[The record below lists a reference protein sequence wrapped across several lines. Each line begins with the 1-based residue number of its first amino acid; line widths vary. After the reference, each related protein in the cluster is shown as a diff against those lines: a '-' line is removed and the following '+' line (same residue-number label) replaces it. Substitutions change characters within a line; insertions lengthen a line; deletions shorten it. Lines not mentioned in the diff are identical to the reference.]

1 MEILISKSDVLEVC
15 QAITDEKNEL
25 IEFLDKS

>member
-1 MEILISKSDVLEVC
+1 MEILISKSDILEVC

-25 IEFLDKS
+25 IDFLNK

>member
-25 IEFLDKS
+25 IDFLNK

>member
-15 QAITDEKNEL
+15 QAITVEKNEL
-25 IEFLDKS
+25 IDFLNK